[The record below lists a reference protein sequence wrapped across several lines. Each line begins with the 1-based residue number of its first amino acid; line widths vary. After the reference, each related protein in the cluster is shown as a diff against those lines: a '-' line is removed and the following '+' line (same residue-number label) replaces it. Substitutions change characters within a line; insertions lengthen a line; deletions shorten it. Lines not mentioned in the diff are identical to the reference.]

1 MLVTNVGGLRE
12 IVPHGQCGYVVNTDP
27 AEIAGSIF
35 DFFEN
40 QRNVTFVTNIKR
52 EKEKYSWSKMTDS
65 ISEVY
70 KKCIGDDNKK

>member
-12 IVPHGQCGYVVNTDP
+12 IVLHGQCGYVVNTDP
-27 AEIAGSIF
+27 KEIADAII

-40 QRNVTFVTNIKR
+40 NRNVTFVTMVRK
-52 EKEKYSWSKMTDS
+52 EKEKYSWSRMTDS

-70 KKCIGDDNKK
+70 KKSTNNDNTQ